1 MVKNLCL
8 FWERLKRKILVCIW
22 YTFTY
27 QGKYVERKG
36 KKLLCN
42 SSKMMLAWKIN
53 LEYSFL
59 FTDLLMSVPGLHCCS
74 RAFSSCGEWR
84 LLFVAVAAL
93 VAEPRHVGFSSGGV
107 WASLPCSIWDLPRP
121 GTEPTSC
128 VGRRILNHRTT
139 REIPRI

>member
-8 FWERLKRKILVCIW
+8 FYERLKRKILVCIL

-59 FTDLLMSVPGLHCCS
+59 FTDLLTSVPGLPYCS
-74 RAFSSCGEWR
+74 RAFSSCCEWR
-84 LLFVAVAAL
+84 LLFVAAAS
-93 VAEPRHVGFSSGGV
+93 VGAEPRHVGFSRRGAQA
-107 WASLPCSIWDLPRP
+107 ASPCSMWDLPRP

-128 VGRRILNHRTT
+128 IGRWILNHRTT

>member
-8 FWERLKRKILVCIW
+8 FYERLKGKILICIW
-22 YTFTY
+22 YSFTY
-27 QGKYVERKG
+27 QGKYVERKR

-59 FTDLLMSVPGLHCCS
+59 FILLTYVCAGSLLLLTGFLQLRWVAATLHCS
-74 RAFSSCGEWR
+74 DFSLQSTGT
-84 LLFVAVAAL
+84 
-93 VAEPRHVGFSSGGV
+93 
-107 WASLPCSIWDLPRP
+107 WASVIMCTGLSALQHEGSSQTRDWTHVPCI
-121 GTEPTSC
+121 
-128 VGRRILNHRTT
+128 GRRILNHRTT